1 MAAMLPRRLSRATAA
16 AICVATF
23 ASCSTSRS
31 RYAAEHFRTT
41 RTNFVFVRD
50 RVTKQWVNRRCEL
63 RVATERK
70 LPDPLETTESGT
82 LLSVQLMRPGSAQSG
97 GLNSVKFDVR
107 EDKRVWVIEDV
118 LHEDDLDGR
127 SSYQVQVQWPHPG
140 AETQYDPAEIFYL
153 PALGDQPPN
162 TWGPWVSANKTR
174 QGALAWWDETTGQP
188 APPQPIPI
196 PYPFE
201 LRCQIVFTDT
211 PGVVK

>member
-1 MAAMLPRRLSRATAA
+1 MAGMPPAIHRVVAA
-16 AICVATF
+16 AVCVATL
-23 ASCSTSRS
+23 ASCSASRG
-31 RYAAEHFRTT
+31 RYTAEHFRTT

-70 LPDPLETTESGT
+70 IPDPLETTESGT
-82 LLSVQLMRPGSAQSG
+82 LLSVQLMGPGTAQSG
-97 GLNSVKFDVR
+97 GLNSIAFDVR
-107 EDKRVWVIEDV
+107 EDKRVWAIEDV

-127 SSYQVQVQWPHPG
+127 TSYQLQVQWPHPG

-153 PALGDQPPN
+153 PPLGDQPPN

-174 QGALAWWDETTGQP
+174 PGAMAWWDETTGQP
-188 APPQPIPI
+188 PAPPQPIA
-196 PYPFE
+196 YPFE

-211 PGVVK
+211 PGVVR